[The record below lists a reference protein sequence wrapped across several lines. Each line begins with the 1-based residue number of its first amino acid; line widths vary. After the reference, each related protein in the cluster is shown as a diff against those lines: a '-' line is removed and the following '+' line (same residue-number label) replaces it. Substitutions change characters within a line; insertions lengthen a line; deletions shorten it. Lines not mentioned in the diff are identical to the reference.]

1 MKIAI
6 MIPAYFH
13 FMYALKAP
21 EKKAISQKIRGFL
34 GLFKTTRL
42 YNRRKS

>member
-13 FMYALKAP
+13 FIYALKAP
-21 EKKAISQKIRGFL
+21 EKKGNIPKD
-34 GLFKTTRL
+34 
-42 YNRRKS
+42 